1 MASIT
6 TKVKN
11 NKYGIFKNLKFMAKS
26 ILRFDK
32 WLIFYLPFPMIA
44 QLGISILS
52 IYIPKIIIDIL
63 TEDASL
69 SRLLISI
76 SVITLLLIAF
86 RLLLRLGDIQISGRS
101 MSHRVYA
108 NIPINIKTVNC
119 DYEQIA
125 HKEGQE
131 KRRKALNA
139 VLSNDSGTEAIVVQF
154 AEVLK
159 NTGGLIIYAV
169 ILATLNPY
177 VAIYL
182 IAGAGISLLAA
193 KRSINYEHK
202 HKKDTVPIDNKIMYM
217 QEKTIEGKNAKDIRI
232 YSMVGWLKELYANF
246 IAQSSTWE
254 IKLARHKF
262 VPNAVDSIIIVLRDG
277 LAYVYLIYRVLN
289 GLSVGDFVLFFGA
302 ITGFSIW
309 LSGIVGN
316 INEIQRASLEIS
328 DLREF
333 TDMQDN
339 TNRGQG
345 CKLPEAT
352 ELPCDIELKNVSYKY
367 PDDDNY
373 VIKNLSLKISKGER
387 LAIVGVNGVGKTT
400 IVKLLCGLILP
411 TEGVVLLN
419 SKPMHDYNLKDYQSL
434 FSVAFQDALIASIS
448 LAENIAMEPVE
459 KIDYPKVDIA
469 IKKANLKEKIDSLEN
484 GTKTYIS
491 NIFTDDGIEL
501 SGGEKQKLILAR
513 ALYKDAPILILD
525 EPTAALDPI
534 AESRLYERYVEMS
547 KEKTSVYISHRLAST
562 RFCDEI
568 IFLED
573 GKIVESGSHDELMR
587 QNRKYAHMYEVQ
599 SHYYKE
605 GEIKV

>member
-6 TKVKN
+6 KN
-11 NKYGIFKNLKFMAKS
+11 SKKNKYGSFSNLKYIAKS

-44 QLGISILS
+44 QLGISILG
-52 IYIPKIIIDIL
+52 IYIPKIIIDLLIEGAL
-63 TEDASL
+63 L

-76 SVITLLLIAF
+76 AVITLLLIAF

-101 MSHRVYA
+101 MSHRVYV

-139 VLSNDSGTEAIVVQF
+139 VVSNDSGTEAIVVQF
-154 AEVLK
+154 AQVLK

-177 VAIYL
+177 VAIFL
-182 IAGAGISLLAA
+182 IAGAGINLLAA
-193 KRSINYEHK
+193 KHSINYEHK

-217 QEKTIEGKNAKDIRI
+217 QEKTIEGKNAKDVRI

-246 IAQSSTWE
+246 ITQSSIWE
-254 IKLARHKF
+254 NKLARHKF
-262 VPNAVDSIIIVLRDG
+262 VPNAVDSIIIILRDG
-277 LAYVYLIYRVLN
+277 LAYIYLIYRVLN

-316 INEIQRASLEIS
+316 INEIRRASLEIS

-333 TDMQDN
+333 TDMQEN

-345 CKLPEAT
+345 CNLPKAT

-373 VIKNLSLKISKGER
+373 VLKNLSLKISKGER
-387 LAIVGVNGVGKTT
+387 LAIVGVNGAGKTT

-411 TEGVVLLN
+411 TEGTVLLN

-459 KIDYPKVDIA
+459 KIDYSKVDIT

-534 AESRLYERYVEMS
+534 AESILYERYAEMS
-547 KEKTSVYISHRLAST
+547 KGKTSVYISHRLAST
-562 RFCDEI
+562 RFCDKI
-568 IFLED
+568 IVLED
-573 GKIVESGSHDELMR
+573 GKIIESGNHDELMR
-587 QNRKYAHMYEVQ
+587 KNSKYAHMYEVQ

-605 GEIKV
+605 GEIRS